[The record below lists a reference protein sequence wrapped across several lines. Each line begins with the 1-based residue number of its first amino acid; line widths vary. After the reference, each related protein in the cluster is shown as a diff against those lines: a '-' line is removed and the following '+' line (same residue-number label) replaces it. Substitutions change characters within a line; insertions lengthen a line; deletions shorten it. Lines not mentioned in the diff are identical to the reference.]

1 MNKSSYDPL
10 GEMFTNL
17 NLIGAIFFI
26 VVFIFFVIGIAYIVR
41 LWFVQSAT
49 FQMQKDLAEIRD
61 HLMQSADKGVDV
73 AAIAAPEVVDKQD
86 TTSAQ
91 SL

>member
-17 NLIGAIFFI
+17 NPISTIFFI
-26 VVFIFFVIGIAYIVR
+26 VVFIFFVIGTAYIVR

-49 FQMQKDLAEIRD
+49 FQIQKDLAEIRD
-61 HLMQSADKGVDV
+61 HLIQSADKGIVSEPTPVPDNIV
-73 AAIAAPEVVDKQD
+73 TQNTNPTQ
-86 TTSAQ
+86 TP
-91 SL
+91 